1 MKNKQ
6 LSQKEKKQEANIV
19 KKSQRKKKLT
29 SEEYHKGK
37 MYYQDETR
45 IMMENQREIHN
56 YV

>member
-29 SEEYHKGK
+29 FEEYHKGK